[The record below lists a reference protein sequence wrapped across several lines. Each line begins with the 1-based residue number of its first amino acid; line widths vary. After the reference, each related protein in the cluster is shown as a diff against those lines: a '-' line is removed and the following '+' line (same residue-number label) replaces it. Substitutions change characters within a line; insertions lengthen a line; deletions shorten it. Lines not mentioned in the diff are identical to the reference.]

1 MTQPASG
8 RGRPEAL
15 LVHVLELSA
24 PCRDLAPG
32 AGTWRVRQLS
42 GQGGVRPSKLS
53 ALTGAWPRAGK
64 EPEV

>member
-1 MTQPASG
+1 M
-8 RGRPEAL
+8 
-15 LVHVLELSA
+15 HVLELSA